1 MIKKA
6 LDSIAYSVG
15 SKTIQGITDIGSM
28 TRFLFH
34 SIVCRPKYSLVIE
47 QMVSIGIKSLLIV
60 LLASIFTGFIST
72 WQVQYLAGDLGGL
85 DMLGILVLKA
95 VLTELGPTLIGLV
108 LAGRIGAKV
117 AAEVGTMRIT
127 EQIDAMT
134 CLSLNP
140 MKYFIGPRIIAGI
153 IMTPVLFVYGSI
165 AAIISSQQL
174 ATLALGLEPGVFY
187 NSMKP
192 MYQHSDLLM
201 GLVKS
206 TMFGGITALTGCY
219 FGFYTTGGAVG
230 VGTST
235 RNAVVSASILI
246 LLFNLII
253 SQIFTVFVME

>member
-1 MIKKA
+1 MIKETLDNLAFGIGDKA
-6 LDSIAYSVG
+6 V
-15 SKTIQGITDIGSM
+15 QGITDIGSM
-28 TRFLFH
+28 SRFFFH
-34 SIVCRPKYSLVIE
+34 SLICRPKYSLVIE
-47 QMVSIGIKSLLIV
+47 QLVSIGLKSLFIV

-72 WQVQYLAGDLGGL
+72 WQVQYLAGDMGGL

-153 IMTPVLFVYGSI
+153 IMTPVLFIYGSV
-165 AAIISSQQL
+165 AAIMSSQFL
-174 ATLALGLEPGVFY
+174 ATVALGLEPGVFY

-206 TMFGGITALTGCY
+206 TIFGGITALTGCY
-219 FGFYTTGGAVG
+219 FGFFTTGGAVG

-246 LLFNLII
+246 LFFNLVI
-253 SQIFTVFVME
+253 SQLFTIFVIH

>member
-1 MIKKA
+1 MDA
-6 LDSIAYSVG
+6 LAYSIG
-15 SKTIQGITDIGSM
+15 SKTIQGLTDIGSM
-28 TRFLFH
+28 TRFFLH
-34 SIVCRPKYSLVIE
+34 SFTARPKYSLVIE
-47 QMVSIGIKSLLIV
+47 QMMSIGIKSLFIV

-72 WQVQYLAGDLGGL
+72 WQVKYLAGDIGGT

-140 MKYFIGPRIIAGI
+140 MKYFIGPRILAGLF
-153 IMTPVLFVYGSI
+153 MTPVLFIYGSV
-165 AAIISSQQL
+165 AAIASSQLL

-201 GLVKS
+201 GITKS
-206 TMFGGITALTGCY
+206 TLFGGITALTGCY

-246 LLFNLII
+246 LFFNLVI
-253 SQIFTVFVME
+253 SQVFTVIVID